1 MKRIILAFVAVV
13 CIGLISFTDVVSLKG
28 TWQYNG
34 GISNGKAEGPPKQY
48 KLQRR
53 YTDKSFT
60 AFVLEKGNKPEKY
73 EAGTYI
79 LKGDTCFETCTFNS
93 QTPQAIGKTVA
104 YIFSVKNGIIH
115 LMATLPGGTVVDDQ
129 WKKIK

>member
-1 MKRIILAFVAVV
+1 MKKIVLTQAIIAS
-13 CIGLISFTDVVSLKG
+13 IYLISFTEVISLKG

-34 GISNGKAEGPPKQY
+34 GVSNGKAEGPPTQY
-48 KLQRR
+48 TLQRK
-53 YTDKSFT
+53 YTDKDFS
-60 AFVLEKGNKPEKY
+60 AYVLEKGSKPEKY

-104 YIFSVKNGIIH
+104 YIFSVKDGIIH

>member
-1 MKRIILAFVAVV
+1 MKRIVLVLIAII
-13 CIGLISFTDVVSLKG
+13 CISLISFNDVTSLKG

-34 GISNGKAEGPPKQY
+34 GISNGKAEGPPTQY
-48 KLQRR
+48 TLQRK
-53 YTDKSFT
+53 YTDKTFT
-60 AFVLEKGNKPEKY
+60 AFVLEKGSKPEKY

-79 LKGDTCFETCTFNS
+79 LKDDTCFETCTFNS

-104 YIFSVKNGIIH
+104 YIFSVKDGIIH

>member
-1 MKRIILAFVAVV
+1 MKKTVLILATVV
-13 CIGLISFTDVVSLKG
+13 CIGLISFTKVVSLKG

-34 GISNGKAEGPPKQY
+34 GVSNGKAEGPPTQY
-48 KLQRR
+48 SLQRK
-53 YTDKSFT
+53 YTDKDFA
-60 AFVLEKGNKPEKY
+60 AFVLEKGSKPEKY

-104 YIFSVKNGIIH
+104 YIFSVKGGIIH